1 MCVSRPS
8 FQDIVRGR
16 LGLNGPNGRRD
27 SSAQITTIE
36 TSGDV
41 VDYASSS
48 GAAMAAAAVAVGGV
62 NVSIGG
68 NRPGG

>member
-1 MCVSRPS
+1 M
-8 FQDIVRGR
+8 
-16 LGLNGPNGRRD
+16 
-27 SSAQITTIE
+27 A
-36 TSGDV
+36 GDV

>member
-1 MCVSRPS
+1 MINPYITTNL
-8 FQDIVRGR
+8 FK
-16 LGLNGPNGRRD
+16 
-27 SSAQITTIE
+27 ITTIE

-68 NRPGG
+68 GNRAGG